1 MSFAHGV
8 QLKKNSNIDNLINRM
23 DLFHKKV
30 EMVG

>member
-8 QLKKNSNIDNLINRM
+8 QLKENSNIDNLINRM